1 MRSRQLRYP
10 KAGTTSRSRDL
21 VAVST
26 SLGSP
31 CTLDP
36 GVNWAAAPMWRE
48 GTCFPYGGAPGNTAC
63 SATSTFN
70 QGKRICYCVTTTTT
84 AAATASTTTAPIVS
98 LAISYGS
105 SSRASTATG
114 TFPTSGWQLSAP
126 GGTCD
131 DVCGVD
137 LCDKNAM
144 ARVND
149 DATVASVLSS
159 LGKTCSTFLGRSSAG
174 APFFKGP
181 ELCTYYD
188 GASPAGIDCSDTT
201 NPGHEALCYCKT
213 SLIQIEE
220 DEHVADDSSSEE
232 DDFRFPPPK
241 DFNLCQSLLTARR
254 WMPRPSPR
262 SSALKPAAPTQRH
275 AMTFTGLGDVLR
287 PVHLVQPQTGCTGE

>member
-1 MRSRQLRYP
+1 MAAECSRPESPILICRRCSTHEDLDVAPKSPRLTNQRTLMSFLTIGPHHLCLYHLTSKRHTLLSVSPALRS
-10 KAGTTSRSRDL
+10 
-21 VAVST
+21 
-26 SLGSP
+26 SLLG
-31 CTLDP
+31 
-36 GVNWAAAPMWRE
+36 
-48 GTCFPYGGAPGNTAC
+48 
-63 SATSTFN
+63 
-70 QGKRICYCVTTTTT
+70 
-84 AAATASTTTAPIVS
+84 
-98 LAISYGS
+98 
-105 SSRASTATG
+105 
-114 TFPTSGWQLSAP
+114 

-220 DEHVADDSSSEE
+220 DEHVADT
-232 DDFRFPPPK
+232 PW
-241 DFNLCQSLLTARR
+241 L
-254 WMPRPSPR
+254 
-262 SSALKPAAPTQRH
+262 
-275 AMTFTGLGDVLR
+275 
-287 PVHLVQPQTGCTGE
+287 